1 MKKIV
6 FAINDLQGSGAERYV
21 TTLYS
26 ALTEMGHECHIICF
40 KKVVELSLDS
50 ELRIHHFQVPTLY
63 SAIPRKQRDVLVS
76 RKLDKFVLDNIGTP
90 DLLLSNL
97 MSADRLFC
105 HSQLP
110 NVHLVI
116 HINFTADHLAG
127 LTAKEQRDKLERLGR
142 VYHKKPCICV
152 GQGVKDDFDQVM
164 KPTIPTVRIF
174 NPVDVEFL
182 KKSATEYSVEQK
194 DYIVHIGKFKP
205 VKRHDLLL
213 NAYKHS
219 GVSNSVVLLGKG
231 RTEAETDKLA
241 NKLGIANKVAFSGF
255 QSNPYPY
262 LKNAKLMVV
271 SSDYEGFS
279 IAILEAIALGIPVV
293 STDCPSGP
301 REVLPSQNLV
311 PVNDP
316 IQLGNKIKEAIAA
329 PELYKVPFSEVFSA
343 NYAANEYL
351 KLAGSNS

>member
-6 FAINDLQGSGAERYV
+6 FAINDLKGSGAERYV

-40 KKVVELSLDS
+40 SDVIELSIDN
-50 ELRIHHFQVPTLY
+50 ELRIHHFKMPSWY
-63 SAIPRKQRDVLVS
+63 SVIPRKQRDILAS
-76 RKLDKFVLDNIGTP
+76 RRLDRFVLENIGKP

-97 MSADRLFC
+97 MSSDRLFC

-116 HINFTADHLAG
+116 HINFSADHLVG
-127 LTAKEQRDKLERLGR
+127 LSPKEKQKKLARLGR
-142 VYHKKPCICV
+142 IYNKKPCVCV
-152 GQGVKDDFDQVM
+152 GQGVKDDFDNVM
-164 KPTIPTVRIF
+164 QPSIPTVRIY
-174 NPVDVEFL
+174 NPVDIEFL
-182 KKSATEYSVEQK
+182 KRSATEYSVDQE
-194 DYIVHIGKFKP
+194 DYIIHIGKFKP

-213 NAYKHS
+213 HAYKHS
-219 GVSNSVVLLGKG
+219 GVNNSVVLLGKG
-231 RTEAETDKLA
+231 KTEAEVVRLSRELEITE
-241 NKLGIANKVAFSGF
+241 KVVFAGF

-262 LKNAKLMVV
+262 LNKAKLMVV

-279 IAILEAIALGIPVV
+279 IAILEAIALGIPVI

-301 REVLPSQNLV
+301 REILPPQNLV

-316 IQLGNKIKEAIAA
+316 ISLGHKIKEAIEA
-329 PELYKVPFSEVFSA
+329 PERYKIPFSAVFSA
-343 NYAANEYL
+343 EYAAIEYL
-351 KLAGSNS
+351 KLAGHDS

>member
-50 ELRIHHFQVPTLY
+50 ELRIHHFQMPSWY
-63 SAIPRKQRDVLVS
+63 SAIPRKQRDVLAS
-76 RKLDKFVLDNIGTP
+76 RKLDQFVLDKIGTP

-97 MSADRLFC
+97 MSSDRLFC

-116 HINFTADHLAG
+116 HINFSADHLAG
-127 LTAKEQRDKLERLGR
+127 LSSKEKKEKLARLGR
-142 VYHKKPCICV
+142 VYHKKPCVCV

-164 KPTIPTVRIF
+164 KPTIPTVRIY

-182 KKSATEYSVEQK
+182 NKSATEYPVEPK

-219 GVSNSVVLLGKG
+219 EVSNSVVLLGKG
-231 RTEAETDKLA
+231 KTETEIGKLA
-241 NKLGIANKVAFSGF
+241 NKLNITEKVIFAGF

-262 LKNAKLMVV
+262 LDKAKLMVV

-301 REVLPSQNLV
+301 REILPPKNLV

-316 IQLGNKIKEAIAA
+316 VQLGIKIKEAIAD
-329 PELYKVPFSEVFSA
+329 PEHYKVPFSEVFSA
-343 NYAANEYL
+343 EYAANEYL
-351 KLAGSNS
+351 KLAGNDR

>member
-26 ALTEMGHECHIICF
+26 AFTEMGHECHIICF

-50 ELRIHHFQVPTLY
+50 ELRIHHFQPPSWY
-63 SAIPRKQRDVLVS
+63 SAIPRKQRDVLIS
-76 RKLDKFVLDNIGTP
+76 RKLDQFVLDKIGTP

-97 MSADRLFC
+97 MSSDRLFC
-105 HSQLP
+105 HSRLP
-110 NVHLVI
+110 NVHLVV
-116 HINFTADHLAG
+116 HINFSADHLAG
-127 LTAKEQRDKLERLGR
+127 LSEKEKNKKLKRLNR
-142 VYHKKPCICV
+142 IYLKKPCVCV
-152 GQGVKDDFDQVM
+152 GQGVKDNFDEVM
-164 KPTIPTVRIF
+164 KPSIPSVRIY
-174 NPVDVEFL
+174 NPVDVDFL
-182 KKSATEYSVEQK
+182 HNSSTEYAVEPK

-219 GVSNSVVLLGKG
+219 GVSNPVVLLGKG
-231 RTEAETDKLA
+231 KTEAEINALAHKLDINDKVVF
-241 NKLGIANKVAFSGF
+241 GGF

-262 LKNAKLMVV
+262 LSNARLMVV

-301 REVLPSQNLV
+301 REILPPQNLV
-311 PVNDP
+311 PVDDP
-316 IQLGNKIKEAIAA
+316 AQLGDKIKEAIAN
-329 PELYKVPFSEVFSA
+329 PELYKVPFSDVFSA
-343 NYAANEYL
+343 EYAATEYM
-351 KLAGSNS
+351 KLAGKEA